1 MSSLLNSSNR
11 QLLRHPDNAN
21 IRLYHDDTF
30 EGFPLMVEKGPFI
43 REYLFRL
50 RHTIELTLDQY
61 PRMVAVRVD
70 LRLPL
75 DIELPDYAY
84 TNRVISRF
92 FESFNGKIEYHRRQL
107 REQSRYARGCKV
119 RYVWSREV
127 GQGGRQ
133 HYHVLIL
140 LNRDAYYGMGRLGS
154 GRVNMISRIE
164 ESWASALGITL
175 DNISG
180 LVHIPKNAEY
190 RLNRGG
196 QPGDTDELP
205 ALFHRASY
213 LCKMATKSY
222 GDRQRAFDTS
232 RG

>member
-1 MSSLLNSSNR
+1 MSSLLNNSNR
-11 QLLRHPDNAN
+11 QLLRHPDNSN
-21 IRLYHDDTF
+21 LRLYHDDTF

-43 REYLFRL
+43 REYLSRL

-75 DIELPDYAY
+75 DIGLPDYAY

-127 GQGGRQ
+127 SQGGRQ

-154 GRVNMISRIE
+154 ERVNIISRME
-164 ESWASALGITL
+164 ESWASALGISV

-180 LVHIPKNAEY
+180 LVHIPEKAVY
-190 RLNRGG
+190 RINRDGYG
-196 QPGDTDELP
+196 NDVYQLREM
-205 ALFHRASY
+205 FCRASY
-213 LCKMATKSY
+213 LCKTATKSY